1 MNGPLFYNTIEP
13 YLTTL
18 SLPHTYGEYMAELR
32 EKKEEFTSKIKWYRT
47 LFLAL
52 DERMMY
58 KNSSKI
64 CLSNKQA
71 AAPI

>member
-1 MNGPLFYNTIEP
+1 MDHCFIITIKA

-32 EKKEEFTSKIKWYRT
+32 EKEEFTSRIKWYRT

-52 DERMMY
+52 DENDVQ
-58 KNSSKI
+58 KSSKI
-64 CLSNKQA
+64 CLSK
-71 AAPI
+71 